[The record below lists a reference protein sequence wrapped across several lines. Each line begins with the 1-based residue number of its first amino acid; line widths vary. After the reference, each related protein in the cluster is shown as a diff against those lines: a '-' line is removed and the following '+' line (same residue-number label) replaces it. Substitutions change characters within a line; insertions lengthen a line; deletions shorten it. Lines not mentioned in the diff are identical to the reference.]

1 MAVVRRSSR
10 ARAASCAAR
19 ADKSSGCERGADVD
33 NTGAPGAPGE
43 ESFRPSSGGK
53 VDADAGAG
61 GR

>member
-33 NTGAPGAPGE
+33 NTGAPGE